1 MRYVSSIVPPLT
13 ETGEHKVKAVQR
25 IKPVPRQHGRE
36 QPVDTEHLP
45 RPAVYLEER
54 RKAQRRITKQ
64 SVLMDRR
71 SGLERRRYNSLGH
84 IDLLPSFSTRLNL
97 VKSVFEKESGLEEAI
112 YGRADHW
119 IFEAGR
125 GRYSGQGA
133 VPQAWL

>member
-84 IDLLPSFSTRLNL
+84 IDLLPSFSTRL
-97 VKSVFEKESGLEEAI
+97 SFPRFFVFQEVGFMLPVFLSAE
-112 YGRADHW
+112 H
-119 IFEAGR
+119 
-125 GRYSGQGA
+125 
-133 VPQAWL
+133 